1 MIEIISCNLKL
12 IAFSFLS
19 VGPLKDAPNLIC
31 TPHAAFYSEAS
42 MRELREF
49 AAGEI
54 RRAIVGRIPDQLRN
68 CINKEYLTSSHSRN
82 SKYSTYCYFSLLLL
96 SLIYQYVGVNY
107 ILRYYSFIFI
117 ISPQLEVIHKHKLYF
132 MLF

>member
-1 MIEIISCNLKL
+1 
-12 IAFSFLS
+12 
-19 VGPLKDAPNLIC
+19 
-31 TPHAAFYSEAS
+31 

-82 SKYSTYCYFSLLLL
+82 SKYSIYCHFSLLLL

-107 ILRYYSFIFI
+107 ILRYYSFILI
-117 ISPQLEVIHKHKLYF
+117 ISPPLEVIHKPNSISCSSDETFIAQVAAFYYF
-132 MLF
+132 KVIYRSM